1 MNAPAAGASAQDG
14 HILSGVRVL
23 DRTAGI
29 AGPYCTKL
37 LADAGAEVVKVERDG
52 GDPLRRRGTGALFEF
67 LNASKRSVTDGA
79 ALLAGA
85 DIVVSDEPFDA
96 GGLRRANP
104 ALVVTTITP
113 FGRDGPWVGRPWTE
127 FTLQAACGS
136 IGQRGFPERPPLAAG
151 GRIGEWVTGTYAALA
166 TLSALR
172 EARRSGQGED
182 VDIAMLD
189 CMAVTMVTY
198 PSVFASFAGWPPLTG
213 TGRTVQIPS
222 IEPSRDGYVVFTANS
237 AQQFQDFLVLIERP
251 DLLEDHELAQVAKRF
266 ARREEFLAAV
276 RAHTRSRTSA
286 ALLEEAAVFR
296 IPAAP
301 VLDAPAVLAFEHFT
315 ARGVFVPAPSG
326 RFAQPRVPYRIDG
339 FAARP
344 FGPAPGVGADDGVV
358 EWGRRGT
365 GQVAHDAH
373 DDWRLPLAGTRV
385 VDLTAWWAGPSATN
399 VLAAL
404 GADVIKVESVA
415 RPDQMRLSSTRRPPD
430 DAWWEWGPIF
440 HAANLSKRDITL
452 DLGSDE
458 GLDLLRRLVEG
469 ADVLVENFTP
479 RVMDHF
485 GLDYESLRA
494 RNPGLI
500 LVRMPAFGLD
510 GPWRD
515 RTGFAQTM
523 EAVSGLAW
531 RTGFEDDLP
540 TLVLGACDPLAGAHA
555 VFATLLALEARH
567 QSGAGMLVESVMVES
582 ALNVA
587 AEALV
592 EYGAGGPILGRRGN
606 RGPDAAPQGAYPGA
620 GSDGWVAVAV
630 ETDAQWDALVR
641 ALGSPAWALDPE
653 LGTVQG
659 RRAHHDLIDEHL
671 ASWTAQRPAGVAA
684 ELLSAAGVPAEEVI
698 SARDVVHNP
707 QVRARGL
714 FETEEHPITG
724 RHLVPTIPF
733 HFAHVERWLRAPSPT
748 LGQHNDEVLAQIGVG
763 PDARE
768 RLRRRLVIG
777 EQLVGT

>member
-1 MNAPAAGASAQDG
+1 MSAAPAAGPAPDG

-37 LADAGAEVVKVERDG
+37 LADAGADVVKVERRG
-52 GDPLRRRGTGALFEF
+52 GDPLRTQGTGALFEF
-67 LNASKRSVTDGA
+67 LNSSKRSITDDDALLGA
-79 ALLAGA
+79 A
-85 DIVVSDEPFDA
+85 DVVVSDEPFDTA
-96 GGLRRANP
+96 QLRRADP
-104 ALVVTTITP
+104 ALVTVTITP
-113 FGRDGPWVGRPWTE
+113 FGLGGPWAARPWTE

-166 TLSALR
+166 ALGALH
-172 EARRSGQGED
+172 EARRSGHGED

-198 PSVFASFAGWPPLTG
+198 PSVFASFLGWPPLSG

-237 AQQFQDFLVLIERP
+237 AQQFQDFLVLMERP

-266 ARREEFLAAV
+266 ARRDEFLAAV
-276 RAHTRSRTSA
+276 RAHTRSRTSEE
-286 ALLEEAAVFR
+286 LLEEASVFR

-301 VLDAPAVLAFEHFT
+301 VLDAPGVLAFEHFAERSVF
-315 ARGVFVPAPSG
+315 ARAPSG
-326 RFAQPRVPYRIDG
+326 RFAQPRVPYRITG

-344 FGPAPGVGADDGVV
+344 FGPAPAVGADDGAVT
-358 EWGRRGT
+358 WGARRGHRAQPGGT
-365 GQVAHDAH
+365 
-373 DDWRLPLAGTRV
+373 WRLPLDGVRV

-404 GADVIKVESVA
+404 GADVIKVESVT

-430 DAWWEWGPIF
+430 EAWWEWGPIF
-440 HAANLSKRDITL
+440 HAANLSKRDVTL
-452 DLGSDE
+452 DLGAPD
-458 GLDLLRRLVEG
+458 GLDLLRRLVG
-469 ADVLVENFTP
+469 TADVLVENFTP

-485 GLDYESLRA
+485 GLDEESLRA
-494 RNPGLI
+494 ANPRLI
-500 LVRMPAFGLD
+500 TVRMPAFGLD

-555 VFATLLALEARH
+555 VFATLLALEARRRT
-567 QSGAGMLVESVMVES
+567 GEGMLVESVMVES

-592 EYGAGGPILGRRGN
+592 EYGAGGPVLGRMGN
-606 RGPDAAPQGAYPGA
+606 RGPDAAPQGVYPCA
-620 GSDGWVAVAV
+620 GTDTWVAVAV
-630 ETDAQWDALVR
+630 QSEAQWEALVGV
-641 ALGSPAWALDPE
+641 LGSPAWTDDAE
-653 LGTVQG
+653 LSTAAG
-659 RRAHHDLIDEHL
+659 RRARHDLVDEHL
-671 ASWTAQRPAGVAA
+671 GSWTSARQAA
-684 ELLSAAGVPAEEVI
+684 EAAERFSAAGVPAEVVI
-698 SARDVVHNP
+698 AARDVVHNP

-714 FETEEHPITG
+714 FETEDHPVTG
-724 RHLVPTIPF
+724 RHLVPTLPF
-733 HFAHVERWLRAPSPT
+733 HYTRVAHWLRAASPC
-748 LGQHNDEVLAQIGVG
+748 LGQHNDEVLAGIGV
-763 PDARE
+763 DEAE
-768 RLRRRLVIG
+768 RDDLRARLVIG